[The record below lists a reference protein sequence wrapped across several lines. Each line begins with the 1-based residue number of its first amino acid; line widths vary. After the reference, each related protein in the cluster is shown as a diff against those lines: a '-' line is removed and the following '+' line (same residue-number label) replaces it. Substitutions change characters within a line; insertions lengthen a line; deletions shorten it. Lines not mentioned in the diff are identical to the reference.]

1 MQAIQGE
8 NMPALVPELVDM
20 ASTPAVSTA
29 DLLRRALVVARR
41 LAVPELVDWINSE
54 LTGYKSGEVPDYRR
68 LRGQLVAENPY
79 HGAIP
84 FFAPP
89 EMAEM
94 LADFSV
100 RQSIPE
106 LVHLQGS
113 ETGIFS
119 HFPADIE
126 QTLMHMMRESSGVA
140 MRPALKFS
148 TVQIEGVIETVR
160 SRILDWAL
168 DLEGRGIIGEGVSFT
183 SKEKQ
188 AVQEQ
193 HYHFGNVSGSQIQ
206 ISSNGSTQTQANTT
220 TDPDLDALRG
230 LVEALRTALDRGTVQ
245 GDAADEL
252 RAELATLK
260 AQAASPKPK
269 WEIIK
274 ATART
279 IKTVAEGAA
288 GNILGELAKPHVATL
303 LALAAGA
310 AGG

>member
-1 MQAIQGE
+1 
-8 NMPALVPELVDM
+8 MPALVPELVDM

-54 LTGYKSGEVPDYRR
+54 LTGYKSGEVPDYRQ

-79 HGAIP
+79 RGAIP

-89 EMAEM
+89 EMAEL
-94 LADFSV
+94 LAGFSV

-106 LVHLQGS
+106 LAHLQDS

-119 HFPADIE
+119 HFAADIE
-126 QTLMHMMRESSGVA
+126 QTLMRMMRESSGVA

-148 TVQIEGVIETVR
+148 TVQIEGLIETVR

-168 DLEGRGIIGEGVSFT
+168 DLEGRGIIGEGMSFT
-183 SKEKQ
+183 SQEKQ

-220 TDPDLDALRG
+220 GADLEALRG
-230 LVEALRTALDRGTVQ
+230 LVEALGAALDRGTVQ

-288 GNILGELAKPHVATL
+288 GNILGELAKPHIQTL

>member
-1 MQAIQGE
+1 
-8 NMPALVPELVDM
+8 MPALVPELVIM
-20 ASTPAVSTA
+20 ASNPSVPTD
-29 DLLRRALVVARR
+29 DLLRRALVVAKR
-41 LAVPELVDWINSE
+41 LNVGELVSWIDAE
-54 LTGYKSGEVPDYRR
+54 LNGYKIDQEVPDYRTVR
-68 LRGQLVAENPY
+68 GLLR
-79 HGAIP
+79 AIDLFSGRSIP
-84 FFAPP
+84 LEVNSAK
-89 EMAEM
+89 
-94 LADFSV
+94 LAHTLSTMPL
-100 RQSIPE
+100 RQSITE
-106 LVHLQGS
+106 LEHLAAS
-113 ETGIFS
+113 
-119 HFPADIE
+119 P
-126 QTLMHMMRESSGVA
+126 SGVKINYGHEWHQ
-140 MRPALKFS
+140 ALTEHLEDDLS
-148 TVQIEGVIETVR
+148 PYVSVSSAQLLAVISSAR
-160 SRILDWAL
+160 NRILDWGL
-168 DLEGRGIIGEGVSFT
+168 DLEGRGILGESMSFT
-183 SKEKQ
+183 QQEKQ

-220 TDPDLDALRG
+220 GTDLEALRG
-230 LVEALRTALDRGTVQ
+230 LVEALGTALDRGTVQ